1 MDLKKMVETSI
12 LTAAFIVITIIATSI
27 GIGFFGYYD
36 FVVPIFFSY
45 IYIKNGLKYSFM
57 SFLVSFVLLIMLL
70 GNPVL
75 NILLIQGSL
84 VGIVCGI
91 IICKSYNVEE
101 DILYISILCVLS
113 LFIFDF
119 VIRFF
124 TNVSLVSNLGELTK
138 ELNSMADYLTRMMIS
153 NNIGNGVVDIE
164 RIKNLYTQD
173 KVRIAFYLGN
183 MFMSFASAFII
194 YFYTLFLSK
203 RTKCDLGDKKY
214 KHNLFKILILDRKST
229 FLNQKVFYILIA
241 YSIIVETLK
250 YTGINIGNEYIRA
263 SVFTIQYLSILFIF
277 RDSILILE
285 AKFRKKGKNT
295 KFFRVIII
303 ILLLFLPKIII
314 WLVIIFGVLGDIKG
328 DYRKWSSYDN

>member
-1 MDLKKMVETSI
+1 
-12 LTAAFIVITIIATSI
+12 
-27 GIGFFGYYD
+27 
-36 FVVPIFFSY
+36 
-45 IYIKNGLKYSFM
+45 
-57 SFLVSFVLLIMLL
+57 
-70 GNPVL
+70 
-75 NILLIQGSL
+75 
-84 VGIVCGI
+84 
-91 IICKSYNVEE
+91 
-101 DILYISILCVLS
+101 
-113 LFIFDF
+113 
-119 VIRFF
+119 
-124 TNVSLVSNLGELTK
+124 
-138 ELNSMADYLTRMMIS
+138 MADYLARIMIS
-153 NNIGNGVVDIE
+153 NNIGSGVVDIE

-173 KVRIAFYLGN
+173 KVRTAFYLGN
-183 MFMSFASAFII
+183 MLMSFASAFII

-229 FLNQKVFYILIA
+229 FLNQKVFYIMIA
-241 YSIIVETLK
+241 YSIIVEALK

-263 SVFTIQYLSILFIF
+263 SVFTVQYLSILFIF

-295 KFFRVIII
+295 KFLRVLII